1 MSEELG
7 RITKPEAEKYHGKRK
22 VYVVPLLF
30 AGQDAPAEYLS
41 KLSSYWMQASQQ
53 ISRLEATAGM
63 VKRIYH
69 EAIPESG
76 EEGLKRIE
84 QLNPSSYQIANEK
97 CDQDA
102 VLEAVDDKELADELM
117 DWERFMLS
125 GFISQKVANT
135 VSQFYTEA
143 SKKRYEHMAKRVDE
157 TLQEGEAGL
166 LFIRAGHSL
175 QFPQDIE
182 VFSVSPPALDE
193 IHRWLRDRAAEQQE
207 EQQSGVEPEEGGE

>member
-1 MSEELG
+1 MGEELG
-7 RITKPEAEKYHGKRK
+7 RITKPEAEKFQGKRK
-22 VYVVPLLF
+22 IYVVPLLF
-30 AGQDAPAEYLS
+30 AGQEAPAEYLS
-41 KLSSYWMQASQQ
+41 KLSTYWMQASQQ

-69 EAIPESG
+69 EAISEPG
-76 EEGLKRIE
+76 EEGLKIIE

-125 GFISQKVANT
+125 GFISQKVSNT
-135 VSQFYTEA
+135 VAQFYNEA
-143 SKKRYEHMAKRVDE
+143 SKKRYEHMAKWVDE

-166 LFIRAGHSL
+166 LFIRAGHTL
-175 QFPQDIE
+175 QFPRDIE

-207 EQQSGVEPEEGGE
+207 EQQSGTESSEEGL